1 MMKCVDDGGDLDYC
15 VAQYGYHLRGE
26 NKSLFIIRMLENFRS
41 LMETGIPE
49 LQVPPMDP
57 IHIEL
62 IDFKFFN
69 LTIEFL
75 DVYMRGFKN
84 FTLEKSSVDR
94 EERLEYVLAALS
106 EKILY

>member
-1 MMKCVDDGGDLDYC
+1 MNCVDDGGDLNDC
-15 VAQYGYHLRGE
+15 AAQYVLCTLYIHL
-26 NKSLFIIRMLENFRS
+26 NLLSWIFIRLLETFRS

-49 LQVPPMDP
+49 LEVPPMDP

-84 FTLEKSSVDR
+84 FTLEKSSVDK
-94 EERLEYVLAALS
+94 EGRLDSAF
-106 EKILY
+106 

>member
-15 VAQYGYHLRGE
+15 VAQYGSHLRGE
-26 NKSLFIIRMLENFRS
+26 NNSLFIIRMLENFRS

-94 EERLEYVLAALS
+94 EERLEYLLATLS